1 MPLFGRDRGRIEADR
16 TQALAH
22 PMRLRILELFTRN
35 TDRPL
40 AADSLAAD
48 LIADFPTVR
57 IRQVAYHLA
66 VLQDAK
72 LIPAG

>member
-1 MPLFGRDRGRIEADR
+1 MARFGRDRGRIEADQ
-16 TQALAH
+16 THALAH

-35 TDRPL
+35 ADRPL

-48 LIADFPTVR
+48 LVADFPEVK
-57 IRQVAYHLA
+57 ICQVAYHVA
-66 VLQDAK
+66 VLRDAK